1 MIKCLAPWWLFLKF
15 IYLKDGSRLKCLV
28 LLDHNEYNTEA
39 SLRVVFFFSHAA
51 HWFLLLAFF
60 ANVKIFFLPLLEE
73 RQKFWGLTRNK
84 RLWLYFNEGCSDLAP
99 ALQTHFINS
108 LHFIYRTKTLSGSS
122 GTFSGLTY
130 DIFLCAL
137 FFFFIVHSILLLLW
151 LSLVLS
157 RHVR

>member
-1 MIKCLAPWWLFLKF
+1 MAFLKF
-15 IYLKDGSRLKCLV
+15 IYLKKGSRLKCLV
-28 LLDHNEYNTEA
+28 LLDHNESYNTEA
-39 SLRVVFFFSHAA
+39 SLRVVFFFSCSSLVS
-51 HWFLLLAFF
+51 FISIFCVF